1 MSEYDD
7 DGLETDELI
16 IVLGLVGLG
25 GLIIAAAFLF
35 DALDIGSWGFVE
47 WSSVAIIGIIVIGL
61 FVAVVLGSDDE
72 GEQGGVFTSYGFA
85 LTVGF
90 LIVGLIAIQTN
101 FFGLV
106 ADDSIL
112 IDIDGDGTG
121 DIQSSQIPEG
131 YVDYGEPQPYG
142 FGNYGPENEGL
153 LTDGQGCAA
162 GAAAGAGT
170 GLALG
175 LSSAPWTAGIGLIGG
190 PLIGGIVGCGLGFFG
205 SSADFDGDPTTG
217 W

>member
-1 MSEYDD
+1 MAEYDD

-47 WSSVAIIGIIVIGL
+47 WSSVAIIGIIVVGL

-112 IDIDGDGTG
+112 IDIDGDGSG
-121 DIQSSQIPEG
+121 DIQSSQIPDG

-142 FGNYGPENEGL
+142 FGNYGPENDGL

-175 LSSAPWTAGIGLIGG
+175 LSTAPWTAGIGVIGG
-190 PLIGGIVGCGLGFFG
+190 PLIFGAIGCGLGFFG